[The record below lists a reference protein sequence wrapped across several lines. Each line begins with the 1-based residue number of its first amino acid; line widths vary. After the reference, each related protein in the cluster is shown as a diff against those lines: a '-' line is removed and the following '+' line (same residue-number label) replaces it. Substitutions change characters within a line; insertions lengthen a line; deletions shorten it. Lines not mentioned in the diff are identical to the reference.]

1 MHPMLSIAVRAARR
15 AGSIINRA
23 ALDSGGLQVRSK
35 QANDF
40 VTEVDRAAEAAI
52 IDAVQKSYPEHA
64 ILGEESG
71 DIGPQSGPKSD
82 SGKQEYRWIIDP
94 LDGTTNFIHGFPQYC
109 VSIGVEHRGALA
121 HGVIYDPARNELFT
135 ASKGRG
141 AFLNDRR
148 IRVSKCL
155 KLQDALIGT
164 GFPFKE
170 MSRAELYLK
179 QLRALMEKSS
189 GVRRAGAA
197 ALDLAYVAC
206 GRLDAFWE
214 LGLMPWDMAAGVL
227 LIQEA
232 GGLVGD
238 LGGDQGFMESGD
250 LCAATPKIFS
260 PLLLAL
266 KQGPGAGLAIRP

>member
-1 MHPMLSIAVRAARR
+1 MLSIAVRAARR

-23 ALDSGGLQVRSK
+23 SLDSGGLQVHTK

-52 IDAVQKSYPEHA
+52 IDAVRKAYPEHA

-71 DIGPQSGPKSD
+71 ALGPESGPE
-82 SGKQEYRWIIDP
+82 SGAEAGKAEYRWIIDP

-121 HGVIYDPARNELFT
+121 HAVIYDPSRNELFT

-155 KLQDALIGT
+155 KLQDALVGT

-170 MSRAELYLK
+170 LTRADLYLK

-232 GGLVGD
+232 GGLVAD
-238 LGGDQGFMESGD
+238 LDGDQDFLDKGD
-250 LCAATPKIFS
+250 VCAASPKIFTT
-260 PLLLAL
+260 LLQAL
-266 KQGPGAGLAIRP
+266 K

>member
-1 MHPMLSIAVRAARR
+1 MHPMLNIAVRAARR

-23 ALDSGGLQVRSK
+23 SLDAGGLQVKSK
-35 QANDF
+35 RANDF
-40 VTEVDRAAEAAI
+40 VTEIDRAAEAAI
-52 IDAVQKSYPEHA
+52 IEVVQKSYPDHG

-71 DIGPQSGPKSD
+71 ASGPE
-82 SGKQEYRWIIDP
+82 KQEYRWIIDP

-109 VSIGVEHRGALA
+109 VSIGVEHRGKLA
-121 HGVIYDPARNELFT
+121 HGVVYDPLRNELFT
-135 ASKGRG
+135 ASQGRG

-148 IRVSKCL
+148 IRVSKCQ
-155 KLQDALIGT
+155 KLQDALVGT

-170 MSRAELYLK
+170 LDRVDLYLK
-179 QLRALMEKSS
+179 QLRNLMEKSS

-214 LGLMPWDMAAGVL
+214 LGLMPWDVAAGAL

-238 LGGDQGFMESGD
+238 LEGDQGFLEKGD
-250 LCAATPKIFS
+250 VCAASPKIF
-260 PLLLAL
+260 PTFLQAL
-266 KQGPGAGLAIRP
+266 K